1 MSLSK
6 KTFGKDQINIG
17 LAFAA
22 IYIIWGTTYLAIRIA
37 VAEIPAFLM
46 AGFRFLLAGS
56 LAYGFL
62 RLRGVPAPTRVQW
75 RAAAV
80 VGAFLLVGG
89 NGLVTWAEQRVPSG
103 IAALVVAT
111 MPLWLAF
118 FDWSIY
124 RAGMPSRRVIAGLL
138 LGLVG
143 IGLLLGPDQIQGT
156 AGFGVASM
164 AILFMAPILW
174 SLGSLISRRA
184 SLPENVFMST
194 AAEML
199 VGGVL
204 LTLAGLV
211 TGEAS
216 RLDLSAI
223 SPRSLLATLYLVF
236 FGSIIALSAYV
247 WLLQRV
253 APAQVATYTYVNPVI
268 AVFLGWLVLDEK
280 VTWLM
285 LVAVVTIVLAVV
297 LITSRRRR
305 GLPAMKRGAPLP
317 VVAVEVTGAPEQQA
331 AAATT

>member
-1 MSLSK
+1 MSLATRSL
-6 KTFGKDQINIG
+6 GRDQLKIL

-22 IYIIWGTTYLAIRIA
+22 IYTIWGTTYLAIRIA
-37 VAEIPAFLM
+37 VAELPAFLM

-62 RLRGVPAPTRVQW
+62 RLRGVPAPTRIQW

-103 IAALVVAT
+103 VAALVVAT

-124 RAGMPSRRVIAGLL
+124 HAGTPSRRVIAGLL
-138 LGLVG
+138 LGLLG
-143 IGLLLGPDQIQGT
+143 IGLLLGPEQIQGT
-156 AGFGVASM
+156 AGFGLSSM

-204 LTLAGLV
+204 LTLAGIL
-211 TGEAS
+211 TGEAG
-216 RLDLSAI
+216 RLDLQVI
-223 SPRSLLATLYLVF
+223 SSRSLLATLYLAF
-236 FGSIIALSAYV
+236 FGSIIALSSYV

-253 APAQVATYTYVNPVI
+253 APAKVATYTYVNPVI
-268 AVFLGWLVLDEK
+268 AVFLGWLVLNEK

-285 LVAVVTIVLAVV
+285 TVAVAVIVLAVV
-297 LITSRRRR
+297 LITSRRKR
-305 GLPAMKRGAPLP
+305 GLPAIKRGTPLP
-317 VVAVEVTGAPEQQA
+317 AVSVGVSAIQDQK

>member
-1 MSLSK
+1 LNGRGNLK
-6 KTFGKDQINIG
+6 VL

-37 VAEIPAFLM
+37 VESIPAFLM
-46 AGFRFLLAGS
+46 AGVRFLLAGT

-62 RLRGVPAPTRVQW
+62 RARGVPAPTGAQW
-75 RAAAV
+75 RSAGV

-124 RAGMPSRRVIAGLL
+124 RAGMPGRRIIFGLL
-138 LGLVG
+138 LGVIG

-156 AGFGVASM
+156 ATFGITSLAV
-164 AILFMAPILW
+164 LFLAPILW

-184 SLPENVFMST
+184 TLPENVFMST

-204 LTLAGLV
+204 LLIAGLF

-216 RLDLSAI
+216 RLDLAGI
-223 SPRSLLATLYLVF
+223 STRSLLATLYLAV
-236 FGSIIALSAYV
+236 FGSIVALTAYV
-247 WLLQRV
+247 WLLKSV

-268 AVFLGWLVLDEK
+268 AVLLGWLVLDER
-280 VTWLM
+280 VTSMM
-285 LVAVVTIVLAVV
+285 LFAVAIIILAVII
-297 LITSRRRR
+297 ITSHKKRMVSATVKS
-305 GLPAMKRGAPLP
+305 GMPLPAVSLETAAMPKK
-317 VVAVEVTGAPEQQA
+317 A
-331 AAATT
+331 AAATTS